1 MHIIYIDCL
10 FLKWLVPVN
19 SSVQYIQ
26 ARLAKKTL
34 RFLAMCFVIAQKMT
48 PARKPD
54 EGGSGNK
61 NPAMGFGFFCFWRF
75 GFWGVDGAQI
85 AGTIYTLY
93 ICVYICAFPKKKSG
107 KSKIFTGCSELIRIS
122 DTLSQSIG
130 RGRIS
135 QVGPLVIRESR
146 YRSDEVFAPHPKKRS
161 LGLNSWSSKR

>member
-1 MHIIYIDCL
+1 MFCH
-10 FLKWLVPVN
+10 
-19 SSVQYIQ
+19 
-26 ARLAKKTL
+26 RAKNDP
-34 RFLAMCFVIAQKMT
+34 R
-48 PARKPD
+48 P
-54 EGGSGNK
+54 EGGSGNE

-85 AGTIYTLY
+85 AGTIYILY

-135 QVGPLVIRESR
+135 HVGSLVVFRIGIVVRESR
-146 YRSDEVFAPHPKKRS
+146 DCGVIKFPQKDPTILAWFFLKNAVCIISRKIAVLAAEAPTFVCVWGGRY
-161 LGLNSWSSKR
+161 

>member
-34 RFLAMCFVIAQKMT
+34 RFLANLFCHRAKND
-48 PARKPD
+48 PRP
-54 EGGSGNK
+54 EGGSGNE

-85 AGTIYTLY
+85 AGTIYILY

-107 KSKIFTGCSELIRIS
+107 KSSPAVRNLFGFRIPYRNRSGVVEL
-122 DTLSQSIG
+122 
-130 RGRIS
+130 
-135 QVGPLVIRESR
+135 VG
-146 YRSDEVFAPHPKKRS
+146 
-161 LGLNSWSSKR
+161 